1 MSADAL
7 FWAGLATAVS
17 VGLALCLMAL
27 QKRRADLTA
36 AQQML
41 TAQATETAV
50 AHERN
55 AQLQAELSLYNKH
68 WRRCRQTSARKRP
81 PSPNAKP
88 TIKIKLNGQSPLA
101 LHSKQ
106 S

>member
-41 TAQATETAV
+41 TAQATEPSEELPGFDEGV
-50 AHERN
+50 VPEEI
-55 AQLQAELSLYNKH
+55 LQA
-68 WRRCRQTSARKRP
+68 TIAARD
-81 PSPNAKP
+81 
-88 TIKIKLNGQSPLA
+88 LPLGERM
-101 LHSKQ
+101 
-106 S
+106 

>member
-17 VGLALCLMAL
+17 VGLALCLVAL
-27 QKRRADLTA
+27 QRRRTDLTA

-41 TAQATETAV
+41 TAQVTETTV

-55 AQLQAELSLYNKH
+55 AQLQAELSLLH
-68 WRRCRQTSARKRP
+68 RASKR
-81 PSPNAKP
+81 SGLK
-88 TIKIKLNGQSPLA
+88 GLA
-101 LHSKQ
+101 I
-106 S
+106 